1 MGKDNNPQMITI
13 DDIEYNVADLTDEQ
27 KVLVNHCL
35 DLDRKIGNT
44 QFQLDQL
51 RVGKDAFFAL
61 LKQSL
66 DTSVTDVE
74 VNPEKD

>member
-13 DDIEYNVADLTDEQ
+13 DNVEYNVADLTDEQ
-27 KVLVNHCL
+27 KTLVNHCL
-35 DLDRKIGNT
+35 DLDRKIGST

-66 DTSVTDVE
+66 VKEPDNS
-74 VNPEKD
+74 

>member
-1 MGKDNNPQMITI
+1 MGKDNKSQMITI
-13 DDIEYNVADLTDEQ
+13 DGKEYDIEDLTDEQ
-27 KVLVNHCL
+27 KVLVNHCI

-66 DTSVTDVE
+66 DKENTE
-74 VNPEKD
+74 